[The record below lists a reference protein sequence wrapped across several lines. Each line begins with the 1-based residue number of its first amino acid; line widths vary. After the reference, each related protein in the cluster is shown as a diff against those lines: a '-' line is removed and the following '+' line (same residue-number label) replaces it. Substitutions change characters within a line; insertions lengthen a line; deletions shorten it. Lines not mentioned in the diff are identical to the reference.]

1 MRNTR
6 NNLIILGQVFL
17 IREDRTAT
25 CGGAGLGPIFFK
37 GGQAMKK
44 EIELV
49 QLEKDGNG
57 DLDVE
62 IILYQGVQPL
72 RVLSSL
78 LFDRPSNLADKDFVI
93 LEAILHEKIV
103 DFEIQLQKLINEKYQ
118 GGRDEES

>member
-1 MRNTR
+1 
-6 NNLIILGQVFL
+6 
-17 IREDRTAT
+17 
-25 CGGAGLGPIFFK
+25 
-37 GGQAMKK
+37 MKK